1 LILTARLPSRGY
13 RGKKKEV
20 SKKILSEI
28 TLLLPDAVVI
38 AELPDNVEA
47 KLEMS
52 C

>member
-1 LILTARLPSRGY
+1 MNVHGGRLQ
-13 RGKKKEV
+13 KEIFLV
-20 SKKILSEI
+20 SKTVLSEI